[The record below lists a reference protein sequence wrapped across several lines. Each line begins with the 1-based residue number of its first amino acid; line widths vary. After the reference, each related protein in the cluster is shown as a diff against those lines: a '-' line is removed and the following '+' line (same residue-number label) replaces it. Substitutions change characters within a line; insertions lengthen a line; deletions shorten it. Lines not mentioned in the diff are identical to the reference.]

1 MKRRWIAAIL
11 ALCMVLPMATSVFAS
26 TGYEGHVNTEALV
39 EGGKKMYMTNEGNYS
54 SVVCADGDGSTQA
67 VSMGILGWHAS
78 KALELM
84 KMICAKAP
92 EYSRQVLGD
101 SLYYEIVNA
110 AATAWNYR
118 TFSSS
123 EAARASTLLGSS
135 YGIAAQE
142 ELARKDILR
151 QVGEAWDQGVR
162 SEAAILYYCSM
173 SNQYGPYGAAGKMP
187 YIRAALGI
195 TENQTINSLETFHAG
210 VVEAA
215 KTNSSIGNY
224 LNYRVKIY
232 NFIKYTLGWDTNGGS
247 VPGSST
253 ATDPTPAP
261 EPTSKY
267 FSDVPASSWAC
278 EGIEYVYEK
287 GLFAG
292 TGNGST
298 FSPDENMTRAM
309 VVAVLYR
316 LDGRPGTSFVNMP
329 FTDVPSDAY
338 YYDAVVWAS
347 SRNIV
352 SGTSA
357 TTFAPD
363 KSVTRE
369 ELSALLYRYAT
380 YKGTAGY
387 VNPSALQT
395 GGYSDSGKVSDFATI
410 AMCWA
415 VSRGLIKGSK
425 NDGVTL
431 LDPLGTATRA
441 QVASIFMRYLKG

>member
-1 MKRRWIAAIL
+1 
-11 ALCMVLPMATSVFAS
+11 MV
-26 TGYEGHVNTEALV
+26 
-39 EGGKKMYMTNEGNYS
+39 
-54 SVVCADGDGSTQA
+54 
-67 VSMGILGWHAS
+67 
-78 KALELM
+78 
-84 KMICAKAP
+84 
-92 EYSRQVLGD
+92 
-101 SLYYEIVNA
+101 
-110 AATAWNYR
+110 
-118 TFSSS
+118 
-123 EAARASTLLGSS
+123 
-135 YGIAAQE
+135 
-142 ELARKDILR
+142 
-151 QVGEAWDQGVR
+151 GVR
-162 SEAAILYYCSM
+162 QALNM
-173 SNQYGPYGAAGKMP
+173 DPYDKSV
-187 YIRAALGI
+187 
-195 TENQTINSLETFHAG
+195 TINSLETLHAG
-210 VVEAA
+210 VVKAA
-215 KTNSSIGNY
+215 SLQLTNVASTLS
-224 LNYRVKIY
+224 YRTQIY
-232 NFIKYTLGWDTNGGS
+232 NFIKYTLKWDTNGGS

-253 ATDPTPAP
+253 TTDPTPAP

-267 FSDVPASSWAC
+267 FNDVLASSWAC

-292 TGNGST
+292 TSKTT
-298 FSPDENMTRAM
+298 FSPDEDMTRAM

-316 LDGRPGTSFVNMP
+316 LDGRPGTSFVSMP
-329 FTDVPSDAY
+329 FADVPSDAY

>member
-1 MKRRWIAAIL
+1 
-11 ALCMVLPMATSVFAS
+11 
-26 TGYEGHVNTEALV
+26 
-39 EGGKKMYMTNEGNYS
+39 
-54 SVVCADGDGSTQA
+54 
-67 VSMGILGWHAS
+67 
-78 KALELM
+78 
-84 KMICAKAP
+84 
-92 EYSRQVLGD
+92 
-101 SLYYEIVNA
+101 
-110 AATAWNYR
+110 
-118 TFSSS
+118 
-123 EAARASTLLGSS
+123 
-135 YGIAAQE
+135 
-142 ELARKDILR
+142 
-151 QVGEAWDQGVR
+151 
-162 SEAAILYYCSM
+162 
-173 SNQYGPYGAAGKMP
+173 MP
-187 YIRAALGI
+187 SIRAAMGI
-195 TENQTINSLETFHAG
+195 TSSQTINTLESFHAG
-210 VVEAA
+210 VTKAA
-215 KTNSSIGNY
+215 QTNSSINNH
-224 LNYRVKIY
+224 LAYRNKIY

-253 ATDPTPAP
+253 TTDPTPEP

-267 FSDVPASSWAC
+267 FNDVLASSWAC

-292 TGNGST
+292 TSKTT
-298 FSPDENMTRAM
+298 FSPDEDMTRAM

-316 LDGRPGTSFVNMP
+316 LDGKPGTNFFSMP

-363 KSVTRE
+363 KPVTRE
-369 ELSALLYRYAT
+369 ELAALLYRYAS

-387 VNPSALQT
+387 VNPNALLT
-395 GGYSDSGKVSDFATI
+395 GGYADSGKVSDFATI

-415 VSRGLIKGSK
+415 VSRGLIKGAK

-431 LDPLGTATRA
+431 LDPLGSATRA